1 VSSPLPDS
9 ERVARAG
16 LADGFGAVAIVVA
29 GAMLLLFR
37 PLALGRPEAVFVLG
51 ATYLLVGGLS
61 LATPVPR
68 PEPALLHPLI
78 VLAVGMGAFVL
89 SSSVTGP
96 RIPLPFAPH
105 VLVLNTLAA
114 VSEEAFF
121 RRFLFGRLAR
131 YGAATAILVT
141 ALLFAAIHV
150 PIYGT
155 PVLWVDLGAGLLLS
169 WQRWASGRWTTPAA
183 THVLANLLAVMR

>member
-1 VSSPLPDS
+1 MSTALPES

-16 LADGFGAVAIVVA
+16 LGDGRGTTAVVVA
-29 GAMLLLFR
+29 GVMLLLFR
-37 PLALGRPEAVFVLG
+37 PIALGRPDALFVLG
-51 ATYLLVGGLS
+51 ATYVLVGGLS
-61 LATPVPR
+61 LAIPVPR
-68 PEPALLHPLI
+68 PEPALLHPLL
-78 VLAVGMGAFVL
+78 VLAVGVGAFVL
-89 SSSVTGP
+89 SASVTGP

-105 VLVLNTLAA
+105 VLALNTLAA

-131 YGAATAILVT
+131 YGPATAILVT

-150 PIYGT
+150 PIYGMA
-155 PVLWVDLGAGLLLS
+155 VLWVDLGAGLLLS

>member
-1 VSSPLPDS
+1 VSSALLEKEGSPRVLPG
-9 ERVARAG
+9 ELWAPAA
-16 LADGFGAVAIVVA
+16 LAVAA
-29 GAMLLLFR
+29 ALLLLR
-37 PLALGRPEAVFVLG
+37 PIALGRAGAVPV
-51 ATYLLVGGLS
+51 LVGAYVLVGALS

-68 PEPALLHPLI
+68 PEPALLSPLF
-78 VLAVGMGAFVL
+78 VLAVGAGAIVL
-89 SSSVTGP
+89 SGWVTGP
-96 RIPLPFAPH
+96 RIPLPISPQVIA
-105 VLVLNTLAA
+105 LNTLAA

-131 YGAATAILVT
+131 YGPATAILVT

-150 PIYGT
+150 PIYGM
-155 PVLWVDLGAGLLLS
+155 PALWVDLGAGLLPS